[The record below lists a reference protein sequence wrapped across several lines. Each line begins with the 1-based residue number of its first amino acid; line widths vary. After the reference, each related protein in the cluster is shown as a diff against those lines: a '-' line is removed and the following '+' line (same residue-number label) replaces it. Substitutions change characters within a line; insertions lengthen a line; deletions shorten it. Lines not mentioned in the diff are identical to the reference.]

1 MIIKRGCNNN
11 KYNDLEIEIK
21 KTLKLKTTFVPVVI
35 GALRLLKMGTENY
48 ISKITGNRTYTQE
61 VTIQQVI
68 NETYDY
74 PKFME

>member
-48 ISKITGNRTYTQE
+48 ISKITGNRAYTQE